1 VPEPDLTGRLSLV
14 EAQCPLHSRIY
25 VKQCASDALPRIH
38 CEYSKEMPE
47 RWLEPAKCT
56 EQLAL
61 LSVKYPHSDP
71 LVGAN
76 GTDDET

>member
-1 VPEPDLTGRLSLV
+1 M
-14 EAQCPLHSRIY
+14 
-25 VKQCASDALPRIH
+25 PRNIQR
-38 CEYSKEMPE
+38 KAGIVGA
-47 RWLEPAKCT
+47 RPAKCT